1 MSMKMKEQN
10 SDASDQYHSP
20 MMIPLFPVED
30 DCVFHEGTCD
40 NNLPTIWLFPDDS
53 NVFRIDFWWSR

>member
-40 NNLPTIWLFPDDS
+40 NNLPTIWLFPDDL
-53 NVFRIDFWWSR
+53 NVF